1 MFHCRDSSITS
12 LQVGM
17 FTELL
22 RLCCVHTSMP
32 LMVESNSVTM
42 LCRFLN
48 ATSPFDH
55 KYGTVRKTF
64 AETALVKVECG
75 YGRAADSH
83 LCRVSSVPAFRCT
96 CLVLFGIP
104 FGNAPLSGLG
114 GAGLD
119 EQLDLALTAVVNPL
133 FLSVLVWLLPVAAC
147 VLDFCDDILVSLTL
161 AVGRS

>member
-22 RLCCVHTSMP
+22 RLCCADQYTVDGG
-32 LMVESNSVTM
+32 VE
-42 LCRFLN
+42 LRHDALPFLERHV
-48 ATSPFDH
+48 ALDH

-83 LCRVSSVPAFRCT
+83 FAGYFRT
-96 CLVLFGIP
+96 SLSMYLVLFGIP
-104 FGNAPLSGLG
+104 SP
-114 GAGLD
+114 
-119 EQLDLALTAVVNPL
+119 E
-133 FLSVLVWLLPVAAC
+133 
-147 VLDFCDDILVSLTL
+147 
-161 AVGRS
+161 